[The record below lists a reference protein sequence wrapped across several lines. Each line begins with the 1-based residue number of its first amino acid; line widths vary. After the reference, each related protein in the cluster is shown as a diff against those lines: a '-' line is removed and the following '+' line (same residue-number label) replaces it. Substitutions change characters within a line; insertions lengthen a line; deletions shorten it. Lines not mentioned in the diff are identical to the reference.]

1 MKTSLTFPKRIV
13 ILCLLTMILLSG
25 CGTTNAPTA
34 APVAANTKNP
44 LETKTPCVNIT
55 VSNPT
60 PKVGEVVS
68 VTSTVTAGVLKP
80 NYYGLEI
87 RDKDADDLSLMI
99 NMLSKPPLKGADV
112 SHIVKLVSADYTDGK
127 AVLGLQANE
136 AGETTIDFFVS
147 AEDFCGDH
155 LGNGLSP
162 KIKITVNP

>member
-87 RDKDADDLSLMI
+87 RDKDADDLSL
-99 NMLSKPPLKGADV
+99 ND
-112 SHIVKLVSADYTDGK
+112 
-127 AVLGLQANE
+127 
-136 AGETTIDFFVS
+136 
-147 AEDFCGDH
+147 
-155 LGNGLSP
+155 
-162 KIKITVNP
+162 

>member
-1 MKTSLTFPKRIV
+1 MKTSLTIHKRIV
-13 ILCLLTMILLSG
+13 AFCLLTMMLLSG
-25 CGTTNAPTA
+25 CGTANGPTA
-34 APVAANTKNP
+34 GPAVNTRNP

-68 VTSTVTAGVLKP
+68 VIGTITAGVLNP

-87 RDKDADDLSLMI
+87 RDKDADDSSLMI
-99 NMLSKPPLKGADV
+99 NVLSKPPLKGADV
-112 SHIVKLVSADYTDGK
+112 SHIVKLVSAEYADGK

-162 KIKITVNP
+162 KVKITVKP